1 MLHAHRLLC
10 RVTTR
15 IEEELPV
22 TRTSGR
28 LAVWLAVG
36 AVVTAC
42 GDSSGPDQ
50 QPPVVSVEVGN
61 DFFTS
66 VRNGSSN
73 PAVDTVAVNGMV
85 TWTWTE
91 RGSHDIVPTGT
102 PSFPGSEEML
112 EPGSTYSV
120 TFTGPGTYTYLCSV
134 HGPPMVGRVVVQ

>member
-1 MLHAHRLLC
+1 M
-10 RVTTR
+10 
-15 IEEELPV
+15 PV

-66 VRNGSSN
+66 VGNGSSN

-85 TWTWTE
+85 TWTWIET
-91 RGSHDIVPTGT
+91 GTHDIAPIGT
-102 PSFPGSEEML
+102 PGFPESPDML
-112 EPGSTYSV
+112 ETGSTYSFR
-120 TFTGPGTYTYLCSV
+120 FTAPGTYTYVCEI
-134 HGPPMVGRVVVQ
+134 HGPPMMGQIVVQ

>member
-1 MLHAHRLLC
+1 
-10 RVTTR
+10 VTDSNHVK
-15 IEEELPV
+15 EEIPV

-42 GDSSGPDQ
+42 GDSSGPNQ
-50 QPPVVSVEVGN
+50 QPPVVSVQVGN

-66 VRNGSSN
+66 GHNGSSN
-73 PAVDTVAVNGMV
+73 PAVDTVAVNGRV

-91 RGSHDIVPTGT
+91 RGTHDIVPTGT
-102 PSFPGSEEML
+102 PTFPESQDFL

-120 TFTGPGTYTYLCSV
+120 TFTAPGTYAYVCEI
-134 HGPPMVGRVVVQ
+134 HGPPMMGQIVVQ

>member
-1 MLHAHRLLC
+1 
-10 RVTTR
+10 
-15 IEEELPV
+15 V

-28 LAVWLAVG
+28 LAVCLAVG
-36 AVVTAC
+36 AVVAAC
-42 GDSSGPDQ
+42 GGGGAADSSGPTDRP
-50 QPPVVSVEVGN
+50 PPVSIEVGN

-85 TWTWTE
+85 NWTWTE
-91 RGSHDIVPTGT
+91 LGTHDIVPTGS

-112 EPGSTYSV
+112 QPGSTYSV

-134 HGPPMVGRVVVQ
+134 HGPPMIGQVVVQ

>member
-1 MLHAHRLLC
+1 M
-10 RVTTR
+10 
-15 IEEELPV
+15 

-28 LAVWLAVG
+28 LAVGLAVG

-42 GDSSGPDQ
+42 GDSSGLDQ
-50 QPPVVSVEVGN
+50 QPPVVSIEVGN

-91 RGSHDIVPTGT
+91 RGTHDIVPTGT
-102 PSFPGSEEML
+102 PGFPGSEDLL

-120 TFTGPGTYTYLCSV
+120 TFTAPGTYTYECEV

>member
-1 MLHAHRLLC
+1 
-10 RVTTR
+10 
-15 IEEELPV
+15 V
-22 TRTSGR
+22 TRPSGR

-42 GDSSGPDQ
+42 GDSSGPDH
-50 QPPVVSVEVGN
+50 QPPVVSIDVGN

-85 TWTWTE
+85 TWTWTA
-91 RGSHDIVPTGT
+91 RGTHDIVPTGT
-102 PSFPGSEEML
+102 PSFPESQDML

-120 TFTGPGTYTYLCSV
+120 TFTAPGTYTYECEI
-134 HGPPMVGRVVVQ
+134 HGPPMIGRIVVQ